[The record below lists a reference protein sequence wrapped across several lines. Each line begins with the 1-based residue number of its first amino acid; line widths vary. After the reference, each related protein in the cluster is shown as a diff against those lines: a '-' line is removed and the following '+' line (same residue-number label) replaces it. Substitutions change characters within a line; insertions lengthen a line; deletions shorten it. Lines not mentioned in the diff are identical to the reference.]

1 MTENEWIPI
10 IVTLVAFVIGYGV
23 VNWIILLLKTK
34 PAAGEKTSSSTS
46 TETPPSPPPQQET
59 REEQARKEQE
69 RQDRAR
75 KEQERQWKEEQ
86 ERRRASASSQT
97 YAEEAKYGAVLGLKG
112 KVAPADVKRAYRE
125 LLLKYHPDK
134 VSHLGIEFQK
144 IAEEK
149 TKNIIVAYEYFKK
162 RYNLNE

>member
-10 IVTLVAFVIGYGV
+10 IVTLVAFVIGYGI

-34 PAAGEKTSSSTS
+34 PTADQKTSASTS
-46 TETPPSPPPQQET
+46 SEPPPSPPPPQET
-59 REEQARKEQE
+59 REEQARKEHD
-69 RQDRAR
+69 RQDQAR

-86 ERRRASASSQT
+86 QRRASASSQT
-97 YAEEAKYGAVLGLKG
+97 YSEEAKYGTVLGLKG
-112 KVAPADVKRAYRE
+112 KVTPADVKRAYRE

-134 VSHLGIEFQK
+134 VSHLGIEFHK

-149 TKNIIVAYEYFKK
+149 TKDIIVAYEYFKK
-162 RYNLNE
+162 RYNFE